1 MTYCSFDVFN
11 IFLYVL
17 GIFNII
23 YEEGWLLFNFFFLY
37 SCEHGYACA
46 IVAENSFFPWLLFL
60 LLNGFCYNLT
70 DLRLDFFKVM

>member
-1 MTYCSFDVFN
+1 MYLE
-11 IFLYVL
+11 FLTLYMKKVGCFL
-17 GIFNII
+17 I
-23 YEEGWLLFNFFFLY
+23 FFFLY